1 MAVVK
6 VRAGRDVKQAEQAN
20 KVSSRNR
27 DNFPNLEFVYA
38 ALYAGKIEEEEAK
51 ELNPRFQP
59 NKQYGKLAKGK
70 YVNTQGRLYRNHN
83 KGVASLSPSCFEIHA
98 AVEGGHITVE
108 QGKDLNKRYNPEI
121 PRNAN
126 RYRSVAKVKYIKES
140 GVGKTPSLVNL
151 HRAYLL
157 GYITEEEATALNS
170 GYDLSNKKRIRYLN
184 SNLTFTDS
192 GYFKVWGEKNKGV
205 IKNDR

>member
-1 MAVVK
+1 MPLTR
-6 VRAGRDVKQAEQAN
+6 VRAGRDVKQLKQVS

-38 ALYAGKIEEEEAK
+38 AVFAGKIEEEEAK

-70 YVNTQGRLYRNHN
+70 YVNTQERLYRDHVR
-83 KGVASLSPSCFEIHA
+83 GVAPLNPSCFEIHS

-121 PRNAN
+121 PQNAN

-140 GVGKTPSLVNL
+140 GVGKTPALVNL

-192 GYFKVWGEKNKGV
+192 GYFTAWEAKTKGV